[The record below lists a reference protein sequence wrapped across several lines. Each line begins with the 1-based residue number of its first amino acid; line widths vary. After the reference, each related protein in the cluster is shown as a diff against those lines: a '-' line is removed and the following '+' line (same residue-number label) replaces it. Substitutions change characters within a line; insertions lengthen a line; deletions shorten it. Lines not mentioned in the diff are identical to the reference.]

1 MWVCVLVIV
10 FCVFQ
15 CTAMFPVCFRNTGVV
30 FRGVFAGKG
39 KRILEQEREVC
50 MKNRI
55 SDETVAYIG
64 ILAKLELSEEERKR
78 AGNDMA
84 NMLDY
89 MDKLKELDT
98 SGVAPT
104 SHLFPTENVFREDIV
119 TNGDGQKDALF
130 NAPAKK
136 EHGFLAPKTIGME
149 EG

>member
-1 MWVCVLVIV
+1 
-10 FCVFQ
+10 
-15 CTAMFPVCFRNTGVV
+15 MFPVCFRNTGVV

-89 MDKLKELDT
+89 MEGTGYVRRCADIPSFSDRKCVSRGYCDKWRRSERC
-98 SGVAPT
+98 A
-104 SHLFPTENVFREDIV
+104 F
-119 TNGDGQKDALF
+119 
-130 NAPAKK
+130 
-136 EHGFLAPKTIGME
+136 
-149 EG
+149 